1 MKKDDF
7 RNWLVNRIK
16 TQSRLALGAA
26 IAMGLMGSL
35 AILFELWIAKLILQ
49 IGFVGSVAVA
59 WAIALGIVGAVVAAT
74 ALRLPKHLGDAVH
87 VADMG
92 GTEITLRVAPP
103 MGVVWTFAMGSIDSD
118 LTWVERL
125 LGLLALPQRMLCT
138 AWYVAN
144 RIQRLKAL
152 DIPGCAHVIRLAY
165 RKGERIG
172 IEEIADKREGKDLSG
187 TLRQVSLIDGV
198 VFLTSKTLAI
208 SLAPRLSEDLDAWS
222 QKTVTAG
229 GREEVFE
236 E

>member
-59 WAIALGIVGAVVAAT
+59 WTIALGIVGAVVAAT

-208 SLAPRLSEDLDAWS
+208 SLAPRLAEDLDAWS